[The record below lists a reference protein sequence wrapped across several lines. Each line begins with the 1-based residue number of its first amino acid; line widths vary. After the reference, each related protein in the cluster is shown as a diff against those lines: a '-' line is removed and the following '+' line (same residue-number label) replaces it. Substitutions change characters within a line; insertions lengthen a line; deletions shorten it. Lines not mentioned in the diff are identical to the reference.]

1 MHNKIYKVAF
11 IGGNINSAIGRTHKI
26 ACQMDGKFELVAG
39 AFSRHKEINEKT
51 AIEYDIPIEHV
62 YDDYKE
68 LLKKEKKHV
77 DVIIVLVSTDF
88 HEQVVTDCL
97 NSGYKVICEKSL
109 STSLVSGE
117 RIVNCMKKNQ
127 SFLGL
132 IYNYTGYPMLRV
144 LKEKIEESI
153 LGKIININI
162 EMPQEG
168 YIRYNQNGE
177 KPYVQEWRLKDY
189 EIPTIS
195 LDLGVHLHNI
205 IAFLTDEKP
214 LKVMAQENSFGFFK
228 GLIDDVSCLIE
239 YTNDMKVSI
248 WYSKSALG
256 NRNGLRIRLFG
267 EKASAQWYQMEP
279 EILKIYKN
287 DGSQMTYDRSND
299 VLGLSERYNRFKA
312 GHPIGFIEAFAN
324 YYDDLYEAIENF
336 EQGKNFNT
344 KYILPI
350 EKSLE
355 GLKLFE
361 LAHKSA
367 KEEKIMKIIFS
378 DNI

>member
-1 MHNKIYKVAF
+1 MTKKTYQVAF

-26 ACQMDGKFELVAG
+26 ACQMDGKFKLVAG
-39 AFSRHKEINEKT
+39 AFSRHTEINKET
-51 AIEYDIPIEHV
+51 ANEYNIPLEHV
-62 YDDYKE
+62 YDDYRE
-68 LLKKEKKHV
+68 LLEKEKNNV
-77 DVIIVLVSTDF
+77 DVVIVLVSTDF
-88 HEQVVTDCL
+88 HEQIVTDSL
-97 NSGYKVICEKSL
+97 NNGYKVICEKSL
-109 STSLVSGE
+109 STSLASGE
-117 RIVNCMKKNQ
+117 RIINCMKKNQ

-144 LKEKIEESI
+144 LKEKIEENV
-153 LGKIININI
+153 LGKIISINI

-177 KPYVQEWRLKDY
+177 KPSVQNWRLKDY

-205 IAFLTDEKP
+205 IAFLINEKP
-214 LKVMAQENSFGFFK
+214 LKIVAKENSFGFFK
-228 GLIDDVSCLIE
+228 GLIDDVNCLIE
-239 YTNDMKVSI
+239 YTNDIKVNM

-256 NRNGLRIRLFG
+256 NRNGLKIRIFG
-267 EKASAQWYQMEP
+267 EKASAMWYQMEP

-287 DGSQMTYDRSND
+287 DGSQITYDRSND

-324 YYDDLYEAIENF
+324 YYDDLYEAIEKF
-336 EQGKNFNT
+336 EQGKDFNT

-361 LAHKSA
+361 MAHKSS
-367 KEEKIMKIIFS
+367 KEERVMI
-378 DNI
+378 NLRR

>member
-1 MHNKIYKVAF
+1 MTKKTYKVAF

-39 AFSRHKEINEKT
+39 AFSRHKEINLVT
-51 AIEYDIPIEHV
+51 AQEYNIPLEHV

-68 LLKKEKKHV
+68 LLKKEKNNV

-88 HEQVVTDCL
+88 HEQIVIDSL

-109 STSLVSGE
+109 STSLSSGE
-117 RIVNCMKKNQ
+117 KIVNCMKKNK
-127 SFLGL
+127 SFLEL

-144 LKEKIEESI
+144 LKKKIKENL

-168 YIRYNQNGE
+168 YIRYLQNGE
-177 KPYVQEWRLKDY
+177 IPSVQKWRLKDY

-205 IAFLTDEKP
+205 ISFLINEVP
-214 LKVMAQENSFGFFK
+214 LKVIAKENSFGFFK

-239 YTNDMKVSI
+239 YTNDINVKM

-256 NRNGLRIRLFG
+256 NRNGLKIRIFG
-267 EKASAQWYQMEP
+267 EKASALWYQMEP
-279 EILKIYKN
+279 EILKIAKN
-287 DGSQMTYDRSND
+287 DGSQIIYDRSND
-299 VLGLSERYNRFKA
+299 IVGLSERYNRFKA

-324 YYDDLYEAIENF
+324 YYDDLYEVIKEF
-336 EQGKNFNT
+336 EKGNEFSSE
-344 KYILPI
+344 YILPI

-361 LAHKSA
+361 FAHKSSQ
-367 KEEKIMKIIFS
+367 EGTWI
-378 DNI
+378 DL

>member
-144 LKEKIEESI
+144 LK
-153 LGKIININI
+153 
-162 EMPQEG
+162 
-168 YIRYNQNGE
+168 
-177 KPYVQEWRLKDY
+177 
-189 EIPTIS
+189 
-195 LDLGVHLHNI
+195 
-205 IAFLTDEKP
+205 
-214 LKVMAQENSFGFFK
+214 AQENSFGFFK

-299 VLGLSERYNRFKA
+299 TLGLSERYNRFKA